1 MKKSLILMLAL
12 ALCAA
17 LALGACSKKE
27 DAAPAASDEPAVTQ
41 DAAAQSN
48 DNDAVTLPETDETK
62 PVAGDMPEAYQ
73 TIIDSYTE
81 AIGAGDKAEALM
93 QKELNYMVTT
103 EYLADPAKGCG
114 YVVRDVDGDGK
125 SELLVAS
132 MTSGDEFCDGLVF
145 AMYALDENDNAKLV
159 FTSAERDRY
168 YSVGDDLFAHVGAS
182 SADSSLET
190 TERYEN
196 GEMTD
201 TGEVTDPANYTPVAD
216 TVTFVK

>member
-62 PVAGDMPEAYQ
+62 PVAGD
-73 TIIDSYTE
+73 
-81 AIGAGDKAEALM
+81 KAEALM
-93 QKELNYMVTT
+93 QKELNYMVMT
-103 EYLADPAKGCG
+103 EYLADPAKDCG

-145 AMYALDENDNAKLV
+145 ALYTLDENDNAKLV
-159 FTSAERDRY
+159 FTSGERDRY

-182 SADSSLET
+182 SADSAFET